1 MGYAHI
7 NNLYADQRILMF
19 RECYALEKVDGTS
32 ASVAQRDGNVWFS
45 SGGASP
51 VTFEALFD
59 KAALAASM
67 RDLGYTSVTIHGEA
81 YGGKQQ
87 GLAARYGDSLRFV
100 AFDVMLDGRWADVPT
115 AEAIVHR
122 LGLRFVRYARV
133 PTDLA
138 ALDAERDAPSEESR
152 RNGVEGDKPRE
163 GVVLRPIVEMVDG
176 NGDRVIAKHKRD
188 DERETKTPRKVVDP
202 SQVQVLADAQAIA
215 DEWVTATRLDHVLD
229 KFGPATMADT
239 SKVIAAMV
247 ADVVREAGVANEIVD
262 SKAARAA
269 IGKRAAAMFHAR
281 LKVTR

>member
-1 MGYAHI
+1 
-7 NNLYADQRILMF
+7 MF
-19 RECYALEKVDGTS
+19 PPRRRSCIASDFASCGTPAYRRTS
-32 ASVAQRDGNVWFS
+32 PRSTPNVTLPPR
-45 SGGASP
+45 SP
-51 VTFEALFD
+51 VATVSRA
-59 KAALAASM
+59 
-67 RDLGYTSVTIHGEA
+67 TS
-81 YGGKQQ
+81 
-87 GLAARYGDSLRFV
+87 
-100 AFDVMLDGRWADVPT
+100 
-115 AEAIVHR
+115 
-122 LGLRFVRYARV
+122 
-133 PTDLA
+133 
-138 ALDAERDAPSEESR
+138 
-152 RNGVEGDKPRE
+152 
-163 GVVLRPIVEMVDG
+163 RPV
-176 NGDRVIAKHKRD
+176 RD